1 MESCS
6 NGGGSSPSSSRQRGA
21 IPVRAAK
28 PRMTGSLSEARWLPV
43 SQLPLQGRTTG
54 VTTQVIDT
62 MDVAGTQP
70 TTQHGGQHGEK
81 RTDEGD
87 P

>member
-1 MESCS
+1 MAAVQARPLRASAAQY
-6 NGGGSSPSSSRQRGA
+6 PW
-21 IPVRAAK
+21 AAK